1 MTLSQ
6 NRITSQG
13 VVYFNFLFFK
23 FNKFSK
29 VLSFSKFYIDIFNNI
44 LLRFTIYFDFS
55 WLKKLLIF
63 I

>member
-23 FNKFSK
+23 FNKFSI
-29 VLSFSKFYIDIFNNI
+29 VLSFSKFYIDIFNNN
-44 LLRFTIYFDFS
+44 LLRFTIYFYFS